1 MSVSGPQIIASGHNL
16 RNGTALALEQVTR
29 HLNLPLVQDVTFHM
43 RKMAMALKAPKDN
56 DASARELAEYV
67 KQLMDVLDQASEHM
81 ERMGLLKVDGGDEVA
96 VYLIEL
102 QELRD
107 HLSQAHSELKGIQ
120 GAQFSTKL
128 ASQTHIR
135 GRIAGIEK
143 ELWQNHIRL
152 SVCTDAIVMHFLHAT
167 AQTQFSTCQL
177 VRTLDRNCQTLT
189 LQVNAMH
196 ALRHIDE
203 QKIANLMLM
212 NQCLIFF

>member
-43 RKMAMALKAPKDN
+43 RKMAMALKPSVLQAPKDN

-177 VRTLDRNCQTLT
+177 V
-189 LQVNAMH
+189 NAMH

>member
-43 RKMAMALKAPKDN
+43 RKMAMALKPSVLQAPKDN
-56 DASARELAEYV
+56 DASARELAECV
-67 KQLMDVLDQASEHM
+67 KQLMDVLDQASGHM
-81 ERMGLLKVDGGDEVA
+81 ERIGLLKVDGGDEVA

-107 HLSQAHSELKGIQ
+107 HLAQAHSELEGIQ
-120 GAQFSTKL
+120 VAQFSTKL

-135 GRIAGIEK
+135 GRIADIEK

-152 SVCTDAIVMHFLHAT
+152 SVCTDAILIHFLHAT

-177 VRTLDRNCQTLT
+177 VRTLD
-189 LQVNAMH
+189 
-196 ALRHIDE
+196 
-203 QKIANLMLM
+203 
-212 NQCLIFF
+212 